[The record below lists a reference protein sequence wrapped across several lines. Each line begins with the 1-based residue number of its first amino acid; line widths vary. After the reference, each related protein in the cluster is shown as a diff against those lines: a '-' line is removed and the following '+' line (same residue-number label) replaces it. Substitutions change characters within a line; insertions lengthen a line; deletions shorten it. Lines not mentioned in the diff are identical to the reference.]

1 MPLTDA
7 QRCAETLYLQRVLIH
22 DDSFRL
28 HTVTDQWVFKA
39 GKCVRLFLDILAA
52 QRLVRIADIGR
63 RRPSTI
69 VFIGVI
75 HAPPLVTH
83 AAASF
88 AIYTG

>member
-1 MPLTDA
+1 MVRELF
-7 QRCAETLYLQRVLIH
+7 VH
-22 DDSFRL
+22 DGFSRPDTGDHR
-28 HTVTDQWVFKA
+28 WVVGL
-39 GKCVRLFLDILAA
+39 GKCARQFLDILAA

-75 HAPPLVTH
+75 HAPPLVRH

-88 AIYTG
+88 AIHTG